1 MQSNQTLDVRWRKVT
16 RHTYKHGATIQFHD
30 DYTYY
35 ENQLMPSG
43 LQINLWEPATTF
55 DKDGHPPKLPMLK
68 RGYRY
73 DIHLD
78 ITAMPAQSVYVI
90 VTFYLKNGKAFDHC
104 MIKETDSYFIY
115 PNEAYSYDICL
126 MNAACHHLIFKK
138 ITLTERYFVKDKDK
152 EIAESIESSTNDI
165 LTSSDDIT
173 ETHSSE
179 DGRPRTP
186 QENVNLVNQIMKTT
200 RPKHDHN

>member
-1 MQSNQTLDVRWRKVT
+1 
-16 RHTYKHGATIQFHD
+16 
-30 DYTYY
+30 
-35 ENQLMPSG
+35 
-43 LQINLWEPATTF
+43 
-55 DKDGHPPKLPMLK
+55 
-68 RGYRY
+68 
-73 DIHLD
+73 
-78 ITAMPAQSVYVI
+78 
-90 VTFYLKNGKAFDHC
+90 

-165 LTSSDDIT
+165 STSSDDIT

-179 DGRPRTP
+179 DGRPCTP

-200 RPKHDHN
+200 RPKRDHD